1 MKIPTQ
7 WKPVRLHRCAVFAGH
22 TCKGT
27 TFALLSFLHHS
38 ERRFCL
44 MFYFKWKYFVLTDNV
59 LSKTIC
65 LFCFCVLFSNIY
77 PKIKFTAKNWSGLC
91 IFYGKV
97 IFWHFCFRK
106 YFKLFFAEVELLKF
120 TIKMRKFQKI
130 WTSEICL
137 KCLFVCLCWVLRPS
151 QPNGVM
157 SSAVSLPNHTFTGQ
171 A

>member
-1 MKIPTQ
+1 MKIPAQ
-7 WKPVRLHRCAVFAGH
+7 WKPVRLHRCAGFAGH

-59 LSKTIC
+59 LSETIC

-91 IFYGKV
+91 IFCGKV
-97 IFWHFCFRK
+97 IFWHFCLRK
-106 YFKLFFAEVELLKF
+106 YFKLFFAEVELLKCHNNTEKISENLNKRNLF
-120 TIKMRKFQKI
+120 KMYLQVIYPIAFCKI
-130 WTSEICL
+130 CI
-137 KCLFVCLCWVLRPS
+137 F
-151 QPNGVM
+151 M
-157 SSAVSLPNHTFTGQ
+157 
-171 A
+171 